1 MTEPT
6 APSSELE
13 PEPGPETA
21 LEPPPEPDVEPA
33 AAGEE
38 LDLPFGP
45 LHPPLGGVLHLAV
58 TVDGDRVVACRPRI
72 GHLHRGVEKLCEGER
87 FADAVGHLE
96 RLDTAAA
103 VTTSLAYAGAV
114 ERLLGLAVPP
124 RARFLRTLLAEL
136 QRIASHLFWF
146 VGAAV
151 DCGAV
156 PSLPPGV
163 EAREAILDLFAG
175 YRGGR
180 ITVAAITPGGLA
192 AEPPPGWLER
202 CRQVVAELPA
212 QLGQCQLVADQRPF
226 KRRTAGVGVLS
237 PEMALDFGVTGPIL
251 RASGVDWD
259 VRKVFPYEAYGE
271 IEFEVPLGKNGDAY
285 ERAAVRLL
293 EMREAA
299 RIAAQCLDRLPEGA
313 VLADLPAALA
323 APRGRAA
330 YASVEGPRGEIGFF
344 LVADGDKPL
353 RCRVRAPSFRN
364 LEALPEMVRGAALGD
379 LAIILASAD
388 IALGEVD
395 R

>member
-6 APSSELE
+6 P
-13 PEPGPETA
+13 
-21 LEPPPEPDVEPA
+21 PPPEADPEIAPAREPA
-33 AAGEE
+33 PERPLEPAAEAEPVAAGEE

-45 LHPPLGGVLHLAV
+45 LHPPLGGILHLAL
-58 TVDGDRVVACRPRI
+58 TVDDDRVVVCQPRI
-72 GHLHRGVEKLCEGER
+72 GHLHRGIEKLCEGER

-114 ERLLGLAVPP
+114 ERLLGLAAPP
-124 RARFLRTLLAEL
+124 RARWLRTLLAEL
-136 QRIASHLFWF
+136 QRIASHLLWLAS
-146 VGAAV
+146 AAV

-156 PSLPPGV
+156 SSLPPAA
-163 EAREAILDLFAG
+163 EAREAILDLFEG

-192 AEPPPGWLER
+192 ADLPPGWLER
-202 CRQVVAELPA
+202 CRQVVA
-212 QLGQCQLVADQRPF
+212 DQRAF
-226 KRRTAGVGVLS
+226 KRRTVGVGVLS
-237 PEMALDFGVTGPIL
+237 PEAALDFGVTGPIL

-271 IEFEVPLGKNGDAY
+271 VDFEVPLGKNGDAY

-299 RIAAQCLDRLPEGA
+299 RIAAQCLDRLPEGPLRT
-313 VLADLPAALA
+313 VPPAGAS
-323 APRGRAA
+323 APRGRST
-330 YASVEGPRGEIGFF
+330 YFSVEGPRGEIGFF
-344 LVADGDKPL
+344 LIADGERPL

-364 LEALPEMVRGAALGD
+364 LAALPEMVRGAAIGD
-379 LAIILASAD
+379 LAVILASAD